1 MKAVLSYP
9 VVCALL
15 GLVVGWAPVLV
26 HGPIAARFDAIYM
39 RGAIA
44 VWAFY
49 SARLLIGFFVGITT
63 WPRPWYA
70 RGPLCGFLLMLPPG
84 LIALASP
91 GCGPR
96 CMSLNELSAMAIG
109 ATVGGLARVITG
121 KDHA

>member
-1 MKAVLSYP
+1 MRLMAGASGYAYKEWQGSFYP
-9 VVCALL
+9 AKIKPEEML
-15 GLVVGWAPVLV
+15 
-26 HGPIAARFDAIYM
+26 
-39 RGAIA
+39 
-44 VWAFY
+44 AFY

-96 CMSLNELSAMAIG
+96 CMSLNELSAMLIG
-109 ATVGGLARVITG
+109 ATVGGIARVITG